1 MCAEDTTKAQR
12 RVARCGAGLT
22 WGLTTTSWARSASPR
37 PYSITLATDNLAL
50 ISPVCAFSCLLV
62 LACIAVHVV
71 LLQFSHAIVS
81 PSLPAI
87 LMFAGIAAL
96 AGRSYEPAKRPK
108 TALFLTLALCITWYA
123 FAMYCDI
130 VLQPYQ
136 RSVLTC
142 LALVTLPLLF
152 DARPRDN
159 VLGSLIALSALL
171 VLEHLF
177 VDPATRTM
185 DVLGAYIAVVVGLMV
200 AQRKTASRLNEIIY
214 LDMYRTATKTSILVV
229 QADLRTDAFHALQV
243 PDYMQPVV
251 SKYTSATETLR
262 RVGETFV
269 QSDYLDEYMK
279 FFNMTSL
286 AQRLQKSDQVNCTFQ
301 DFRSLWCQV
310 TVVAQSRRAGK
321 METVVIIV
329 RDIDAEKHQE
339 LEYQRQLHN
348 AAVEAQR
355 ANASK
360 TNFLRRMSDDIRTPI
375 NGIRA
380 WWKLRTTSPTTW
392 KNRPLAA
399 RRCARQAGFCCR
411 W

>member
-1 MCAEDTTKAQR
+1 MR
-12 RVARCGAGLT
+12 RGHNE
-22 WGLTTTSWARSASPR
+22 SPAPR
-37 PYSITLATDNLAL
+37 RAVRRWFNLGFDDNQLGTFSQPTPYSITLATDNLAL

-71 LLQFSHAIVS
+71 LLQFSHTIVS

-185 DVLGAYIAVVVGLMV
+185 DVLGA
-200 AQRKTASRLNEIIY
+200 
-214 LDMYRTATKTSILVV
+214 
-229 QADLRTDAFHALQV
+229 
-243 PDYMQPVV
+243 
-251 SKYTSATETLR
+251 
-262 RVGETFV
+262 
-269 QSDYLDEYMK
+269 
-279 FFNMTSL
+279 
-286 AQRLQKSDQVNCTFQ
+286 
-301 DFRSLWCQV
+301 
-310 TVVAQSRRAGK
+310 
-321 METVVIIV
+321 
-329 RDIDAEKHQE
+329 
-339 LEYQRQLHN
+339 
-348 AAVEAQR
+348 
-355 ANASK
+355 
-360 TNFLRRMSDDIRTPI
+360 
-375 NGIRA
+375 
-380 WWKLRTTSPTTW
+380 
-392 KNRPLAA
+392 
-399 RRCARQAGFCCR
+399 
-411 W
+411 